1 MSRVRVPGGGPG
13 IGGGTVPAMTES
25 YDTVTFLSDF
35 GLGDES
41 VGVVHS
47 VIGELAPSA
56 RIIDLTHGITPFD
69 VRAGSLALVRA
80 LPYLVP
86 GVLLASV
93 DPGGGPHERSI
104 AVEVGEGAGVFLG
117 PDNGLLAPAVALV
130 GGAGRAVEVTNPEIR
145 LESPGA
151 TFVARDV
158 LAPAAAQL
166 CLGTDISELGPAV
179 DPSSLVPALVP
190 IPRVED
196 GAVVAE
202 VLWVDHFGN
211 AQLNVDADS
220 LAHLGDPVVARF
232 GDSARTLPLARTYDE
247 LPDGRV
253 GLVVDAHGMLSLSV
267 ARQSAAA
274 ELGLNVG
281 DEVTLSEA
289 Q

>member
-1 MSRVRVPGGGPG
+1 
-13 IGGGTVPAMTES
+13 MTAP

-35 GLGDES
+35 GLEDES

-47 VIGELAPSA
+47 VIGELAPAA
-56 RIIDLTHGITPFD
+56 RIIDLTHGIPPFD

-93 DPGGGPHERSI
+93 DPGGGPRDRSI
-104 AVEVGEGAGVFLG
+104 AVEVGDGAGVFVG

-130 GGAGRAVEVTNPEIR
+130 GGAGRAVEITAEESR
-145 LESPGA
+145 LESPGS

-166 CLGTDISELGPAV
+166 SVGTDLSELGPAI
-179 DPSSLVPALVP
+179 DPAGLVPALVP
-190 IPRVED
+190 IPRIED
-196 GAVVAE
+196 GSVVAE

-211 AQLNVDADS
+211 AQLNVDADT
-220 LAHLGDPVVARF
+220 LAHLGRPVVARF
-232 GDSARTLPLARTYDE
+232 HDSTRTLDLATTYDE
-247 LPDGRV
+247 LPEGRV
-253 GLVVDAHGMLSLSV
+253 GLVIDAHGMLSLSA
-267 ARQSAAA
+267 ARRSAAA
-274 ELGLNVG
+274 EMGLNVG

-289 Q
+289 E